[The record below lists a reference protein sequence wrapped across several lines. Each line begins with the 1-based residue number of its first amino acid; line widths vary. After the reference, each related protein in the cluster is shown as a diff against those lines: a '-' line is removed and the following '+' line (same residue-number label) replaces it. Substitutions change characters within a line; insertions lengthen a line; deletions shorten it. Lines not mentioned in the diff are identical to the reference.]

1 MELPFTL
8 RTLHKDAK
16 LTLICVC
23 LCADSYACVCV
34 CVHVNSFS
42 RFGGRST
49 KMSDS
54 FPVHTPPPR
63 PPRPLLHYFKLQ
75 TLQPSLHPQTPSVW
89 PNCTTPITLAQL
101 LLLLFEQPQQSPLTV
116 RCSLN
121 CSAAVDALLS
131 SDRVC

>member
-8 RTLHKDAK
+8 RMLHKDAK
-16 LTLICVC
+16 FTLICVC
-23 LCADSYACVCV
+23 LCADSYACV

-54 FPVHTPPPR
+54 FPVHTPH
-63 PPRPLLHYFKLQ
+63 PPRPLLHYFKPQ

-101 LLLLFEQPQQSPLTV
+101 LFLLLLFTSQPQQSPLTV